1 MKNAGKTTVLNSLIP
16 AFSKKTIGLTSIG
29 MDGEAFDNVTF
40 LPKPR
45 VMALPGFLV
54 ATAEKC
60 LDVFEADYDI
70 VETTKYRSPLGQIVI
85 ARIIKAGNVLI
96 AGPSAIVDME
106 NTIKRMLEIGADKV
120 FIDGAFSR
128 QSPARLATATILV
141 IGANRSVV
149 LETVLK
155 DAEAIVH
162 KLRLEAVESNLMY
175 LKDHTKITAID
186 NLDNIHEYDGGS
198 TLIEPESVIAWV
210 QPGWG
215 YLYVPNAVGASFLKL
230 MLKDKAKKF
239 ILVMND
245 PISMQIDDSLVKHIE
260 HLSKRIRV
268 MNPVNLVAVCVNPQ
282 SVRGYAYQEGELE
295 KALANRLGLEVI
307 NVMTEVGEI
316 DE

>member
-1 MKNAGKTTVLNSLIP
+1 
-16 AFSKKTIGLTSIG
+16 
-29 MDGEAFDNVTF
+29 
-40 LPKPR
+40 
-45 VMALPGFLV
+45 
-54 ATAEKC
+54 
-60 LDVFEADYDI
+60 
-70 VETTKYRSPLGQIVI
+70 VI

-245 PISMQIDDSLVKHIE
+245 PTSMQIDDSLVKHIE